1 MSVRFLCQKGI
12 RVKLK
17 KPHKTTKKTV
27 DTNVKALHVTSVFLN
42 EDDNDKNHRL
52 TTIMYYM

>member
-1 MSVRFLCQKGI
+1 M
-12 RVKLK
+12 K
-17 KPHKTTKKTV
+17 KV
-27 DTNVKALHVTSVFLN
+27 DTKVEALQVTCVFLN

>member
-1 MSVRFLCQKGI
+1 MK
-12 RVKLK
+12 RVDK
-17 KPHKTTKKTV
+17 K
-27 DTNVKALHVTSVFLN
+27 VKALQVTSVFLN